1 METIGSE
8 AFCERRQHLAAKE
21 LREDPDREEEIV
33 AAGYP
38 VGTVGCQATAR
49 DDAVE
54 MGMVHQGLAP
64 GVQHGDEADSSAE
77 MLRVGGDGPEGSCG
91 GSEQGA
97 VDFALVVQRQR
108 RQLCR
113 QGEDD
118 VEIGDRQQILAA
130 VFQPLGALLRLALRT
145 VAIAAGVVRY
155 AYFTTAIAGIDVAA
169 KLGGTTGCEIAQD
182 ALPGLRHP
190 QARHATIG
198 SGQGT
203 DDVGDLERWLVHGE
217 LSAAVATTP
226 VDSRS
231 R

>member
-1 METIGSE
+1 
-8 AFCERRQHLAAKE
+8 
-21 LREDPDREEEIV
+21 
-33 AAGYP
+33 
-38 VGTVGCQATAR
+38 
-49 DDAVE
+49 

-77 MLRVGGDGPEGSCG
+77 MLRVGGDGPESSCG

-97 VDFALVVQRQR
+97 VDFALVLQCQR

-130 VFQPLGALLRLALRT
+130 VFQPLGALLRLALRA

-155 AYFTTAIAGIDVAA
+155 AYLTTGIASIDVAA
-169 KLGGTTGCEIAQD
+169 ELGGTTGCEIAHD

-203 DDVGDLERWLVHGE
+203 DDVGDLERWLVHGQ

-226 VDSRS
+226 VDCRP